1 MDSSLKA
8 GIVQSLQRRGL
19 LTGGSTPTLTRL
31 LGSGWHEL
39 FRLEAPG
46 LDWVIKLYSTGQ
58 QQSLFPMLPEA
69 EAHALDVLRGLKV
82 APDPIAL
89 FPAENDLQGLN
100 RPMLV
105 YRYYAGKPW
114 TSGVEP
120 VADLLRRQHGIVP
133 EGLRPLAS
141 EPGAILYQGDQLLAK
156 MPDDALAQQLKLARP
171 VPPAGLP
178 RGRMALVHTDAG
190 PANLIE
196 GADGL
201 RLIGWRCPGLGD
213 PAEDLYTFL
222 SPAFQTLARYPLLSI
237 DDHSLFLRR
246 YGDAVTTGRLDQLWP
261 SYSYRMLAYCRLRAM
276 EVQHR
281 DPKLSERY
289 RRAFEAEFATL

>member
-8 GIVQSLQRRGL
+8 GVIQSLQRRGL
-19 LTGGSTPTLTRL
+19 LLAGAAPTMTRL
-31 LGSGWHEL
+31 PGSGWHEV

-46 LDWVIKLYSTGQ
+46 IDWVVKLYSTGQ

-69 EAHALDVLRGLKV
+69 EAHALHMLRGQRV

-89 FPAENDLQGLN
+89 FPAENDLQGLG

-114 TSGVEP
+114 TSSVEP
-120 VADLLRRQHGIVP
+120 VVELMKRQHGIVP

-156 MPDDALAQQLKLARP
+156 MPEDAWVQRLKAARP
-171 VPPAGLP
+171 MPPLGIP
-178 RGRMALVHTDAG
+178 RGRQALVHTDAG
-190 PANLIE
+190 PGNLIQ
-196 GADGL
+196 GDDGL

-213 PAEDLYTFL
+213 PAEDLYAFL
-222 SPAFQTLARYPLLSI
+222 SPAFHRLANYPPLSI
-237 DDHSLFLRR
+237 GDHGLFLRC
-246 YGDAVTTGRLDQLWP
+246 YGDAVTAERLDLLWP

-289 RRAFEAEFATL
+289 RKAFEAEFATL